1 MFPNNAIWKMTG
13 KCICHD
19 HTGKD
24 NDREYTY
31 AIMGTRKKLF
41 FRVKNSTIRDLD
53 ICNCALEHWSSGH
66 R

>member
-1 MFPNNAIWKMTG
+1 MTG

-31 AIMGTRKKLF
+31 AIMGTRKKIIF
-41 FRVKNSTIRDLD
+41 QGEEQYNQGFRYM
-53 ICNCALEHWSSGH
+53 
-66 R
+66 